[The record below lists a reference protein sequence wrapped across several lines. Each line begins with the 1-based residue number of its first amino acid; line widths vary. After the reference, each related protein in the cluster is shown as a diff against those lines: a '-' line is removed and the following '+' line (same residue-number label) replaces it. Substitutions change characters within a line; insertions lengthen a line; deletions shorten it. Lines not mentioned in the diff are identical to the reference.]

1 MQGGL
6 SAEANKNL
14 SGSYEYNGHRAVN
27 APARDLYP
35 HNLAV
40 LAADW
45 IKAGLKGEYAF
56 PVGQDVNLAFCA
68 EAAWLG
74 ARPAGRS
81 GAADTGNLNRL
92 YTLAA
97 VKLYF

>member
-1 MQGGL
+1 
-6 SAEANKNL
+6 
-14 SGSYEYNGHRAVN
+14 
-27 APARDLYP
+27 
-35 HNLAV
+35 
-40 LAADW
+40 
-45 IKAGLKGEYAF
+45 
-56 PVGQDVNLAFCA
+56 VGKDVNLAFCA

-81 GAADTGNLNRL
+81 GSADTGNLNRL